1 MPKEP
6 TNNKRFLTF
15 VQKKLKLTK
24 KEIAESEQ
32 WIDGFKTAVKAT
44 EKIKMFPEWQPI
56 ETAPKDGTNILV
68 VCGDYR
74 EMTVAYYINS
84 KNKLKRGW
92 FSGYVPL
99 HPTQWIPLPEFP
111 TK

>member
-6 TNNKRFLTF
+6 NNDKRFLET
-15 VQKKLKLTK
+15 VQKKLKISK
-24 KEIAESEQ
+24 KEIAESEV

-44 EKIKMFPEWQPI
+44 EKIKMFPEWQAI

-68 VCGDYR
+68 VCSDYP

-99 HPTQWIPLPEFP
+99 NPTQWIPLPELP